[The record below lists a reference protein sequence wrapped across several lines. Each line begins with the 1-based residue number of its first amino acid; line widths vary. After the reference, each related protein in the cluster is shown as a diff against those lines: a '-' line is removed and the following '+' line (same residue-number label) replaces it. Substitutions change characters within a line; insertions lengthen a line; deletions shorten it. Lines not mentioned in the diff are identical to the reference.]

1 MSSSA
6 TLSRMPR
13 GRPPQDGTTRD
24 RMIRFRASSEQEAA
38 WKLAAQLDG
47 ADDLSAWLRDLADG
61 RALKVLAGDRAG
73 DRDR

>member
-1 MSSSA
+1 VSGTYAPMA
-6 TLSRMPR
+6 PR

-24 RMIRFRASSEQEAA
+24 RMVRFRASSEQEAA

-47 ADDLSAWLRDLADG
+47 ADDLSAWLRDLADE
-61 RALKVLAGDRAG
+61 RAAKVLAGDLAG

>member
-1 MSSSA
+1 MV
-6 TLSRMPR
+6 R

-47 ADDLSAWLRDLADG
+47 TDDLSAWLRDLADE
-61 RALKVLAGDRAG
+61 RAAKVLGG
-73 DRDR
+73 EK